1 MHTDLLIIGAGPA
14 GMAAATEATKLGLSC
29 ILLDEQ
35 RQAGGQIYR
44 NVEAGGLPDRSILGA
59 DYYAGEP
66 MVQAL
71 HASTCEQ
78 IKEASVWQ
86 ITADGKVFY
95 SRHGKASFIQAQHV
109 LIATGAQ
116 ERPMPIAGWTLP
128 GVMTAGA
135 AQIMLKNPGLAANEA
150 VFAGTGPLLYLV
162 VWQYLQAGI
171 KVKAL
176 LDTTPRGNYYLAM
189 GKWLSAC
196 YGVGY
201 VRKGLALLHGIKSA
215 GVPIIKGVS
224 QLEAFA
230 GDEKEGKAGIS
241 TVKYV
246 AKGQAGSIDT
256 QHLFLHQGVVPN
268 INLAMASGC
277 QHHWHE
283 QQLCWTPELDLWG
296 QSTQDHISIVGDAGG
311 IGGAKASA
319 WHGAMAVQNI
329 ACLLGRQTNQV
340 RDQSSRKWRQK
351 WRRERAFRPFV
362 DQLYRPTAEFR
373 VPQSDNVLV
382 CRCEEVDLAEI
393 KSAAAQ
399 GCLGPNQLKSFTRAG
414 MGPCQGRQCGLI
426 VSELMANF
434 TAQTMDESGYYR
446 LRAPIKPL
454 TLGELATLDTSLL

>member
-14 GMAAATEATKLGLSC
+14 GMAAATEAVKLGLGTV
-29 ILLDEQ
+29 LLDEQ

-44 NVEAGGLPDRSILGA
+44 HVEAGGLFDRSILGA
-59 DYYAGEP
+59 EYYTGEA
-66 MVQAL
+66 MVRAL
-71 HASTCEQ
+71 QQSTCLH
-78 IKEASVWQ
+78 ITEACVWQ
-86 ITADGKVFY
+86 ITTDGKVFY
-95 SRHGKASFIQAQHV
+95 SRHGEASVIQAQHV

-135 AQIMLKNPGLAANEA
+135 AQIMLKNSGLAASEA

-176 LDTTPRGNYYLAM
+176 LDTTPRANYYLAM

-201 VRKGLALLHGIKSA
+201 VRKGLALLRGIKSA
-215 GVPIIKGVS
+215 GVPIIKEIS
-224 QLEAFA
+224 ELEAIA
-230 GDEKEGKAGIS
+230 GGESGIS

-246 AKGQAGSIDT
+246 AKGQAGSIGT

-277 QHHWHE
+277 QHHWHD
-283 QQLCWTPELDLWG
+283 QQLCWTPEVDQWG
-296 QSTQDHISIVGDAGG
+296 LSTQAHISIVGDAGG

-319 WHGAMAVQNI
+319 WQGSMAVQNV
-329 ACLLGRQTNQV
+329 ACLLGHHTAHV
-340 RDQSSRKWRQK
+340 RDQNSRKWRQK
-351 WRRERAFRPFV
+351 WQRERAFRPFI
-362 DQLYRPTAEFR
+362 DQLYSPAPGFR
-373 VPQSDNVLV
+373 MPQRDDVLV
-382 CRCEEVDLAEI
+382 CRCEEVSLAEI

-399 GCLGPNQLKSFTRAG
+399 RCLGPNQLKSFTRAG
-414 MGPCQGRQCGLI
+414 MGSCQGRQCGLS
-426 VSELMANF
+426 VSELMANY
-434 TAQTMDESGYYR
+434 TDQTMDESGYYR

-454 TLGELATLDTSLL
+454 TLGELATLDTRLL